1 VEERINM
8 DIDYA
13 SKCNF
18 ATDLWIIANTPS
30 ALLQKENV

>member
-1 VEERINM
+1 M

-13 SKCNF
+13 ANCSF

-30 ALLQKENV
+30 ALFQRENV